1 MFFVWLWR
9 LLLSHFVCQAFGINF
24 RCLSCSEPTEKF
36 REFAL
41 ANHSDVIQCFYRT
54 MGEQSLQKT
63 CALHTESTCSSQRSR
78 EQADLLVFGTP
89 CPPFSTQRP
98 DQMKRS
104 SYDVVKSHR
113 LYTVTFEE
121 SLALLES
128 VEPKAAILEQV
139 SGFGMAAHDM
149 DTSSPKDRQDKQDVL
164 RNAHWVCTRTFFPAA
179 RWGSLDFNKGATP
192 SSPFLVPSFLA
203 SSPCQLQMLRSAK
216 DAVECAWTRD

>member
-1 MFFVWLWR
+1 MLFIAPWVNKACKR
-9 LLLSHFVCQAFGINF
+9 LVHFTQSPPALPNAARSKLISW
-24 RCLSCSEPTEKF
+24 CLGPLVHPLAHRDQTEWN
-36 REFAL
+36 AV
-41 ANHSDVIQCFYRT
+41 SD
-54 MGEQSLQKT
+54 
-63 CALHTESTCSSQRSR
+63 
-78 EQADLLVFGTP
+78 
-89 CPPFSTQRP
+89 
-98 DQMKRS
+98 
-104 SYDVVKSHR
+104 DVVKSHR